1 LTWAYLVVPL
11 WSCCRTS
18 FGVEV
23 TRTYIRDS
31 GEARRDRTTL
41 CPARPSSV
49 HIISDFRAGG
59 RSASQACRKP
69 SPAHPPNRTHNNTTP
84 EYQSHTR
91 ITIAK
96 MADKLRAQQQLEA
109 QQARY
114 IGIGS
119 ADTSKFE
126 WMSNMQRDSM
136 ASYIGHP
143 PLLQY
148 MSIGLG
154 QSREVT
160 RVQLLERMVRP
171 VGAPP
176 EVRIED

>member
-1 LTWAYLVVPL
+1 MCLTRKW
-11 WSCCRTS
+11 
-18 FGVEV
+18 FGLFLDVCEM
-23 TRTYIRDS
+23 
-31 GEARRDRTTL
+31 RRDFEILGKLNRDKLGLNPFLVSTI
-41 CPARPSSV
+41 
-49 HIISDFRAGG
+49 HISDFRDRR
-59 RSASQACRKP
+59 RSASHRIPKHFPKP
-69 SPAHPPNRTHNNTTP
+69 TRNHHF
-84 EYQSHTR
+84 HTLHSS
-91 ITIAK
+91 AN

-119 ADTSKFE
+119 ADTNKFE

-154 QSREVT
+154 QPREVT
-160 RVQLLERMVRP
+160 RVQILERMVRP

-176 EVRIED
+176 EVSDCISG